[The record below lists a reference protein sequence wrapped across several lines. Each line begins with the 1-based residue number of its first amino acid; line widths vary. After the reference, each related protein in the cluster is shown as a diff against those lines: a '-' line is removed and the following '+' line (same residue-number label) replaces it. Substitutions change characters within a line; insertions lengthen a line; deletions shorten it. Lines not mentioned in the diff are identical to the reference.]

1 MLGRQIS
8 SRIKLFLHFLPI
20 KKSKEK
26 SADNVNLIESWREIL
41 LVMSW
46 GEGGGG
52 ESKLRYKKVRQ
63 VAHAVLCD
71 DRRIL
76 NPVEIRSSTLLNKQ
90 RGGSW

>member
-52 ESKLRYKKVRQ
+52 RNCDIKKSGRLPTQCYAMIVES
-63 VAHAVLCD
+63 
-71 DRRIL
+71 
-76 NPVEIRSSTLLNKQ
+76 
-90 RGGSW
+90 